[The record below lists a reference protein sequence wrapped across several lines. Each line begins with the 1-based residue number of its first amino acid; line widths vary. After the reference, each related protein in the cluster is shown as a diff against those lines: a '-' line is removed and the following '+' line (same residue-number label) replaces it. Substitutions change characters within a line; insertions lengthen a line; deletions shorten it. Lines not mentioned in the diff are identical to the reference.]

1 MRVSSSSWSD
11 MKRGYISMD
20 CVSYTKISIRYSL
33 EDAKIVPLSVV
44 SQLARIAPVD
54 GYSLHVVGLKCHLQC

>member
-11 MKRGYISMD
+11 MKRGYMSMD
-20 CVSYTKISIRYSL
+20 CYTKISNRYNL

-44 SQLARIAPVD
+44 SQLARIAPMD